1 MSTLHQL
8 IKQNRPNIA
17 ESSIKTYVFSLKK
30 LGITSEDDIYKIK
43 NPSGIFDEIS
53 DMKSSQQRNLL
64 SSVLII
70 IKAKNLGDD
79 LYEFYRKKC
88 FDLGEEFN
96 LEQAKNI
103 KSETQEKNWVK
114 MDELIK
120 IANKKFKKNPGEQDT
135 LIASLYTLQPA
146 CRLKPLFSMIIKRL
160 INMKLLECLLQKN

>member
-30 LGITSEDDIYKIK
+30 LGITSEDEIYKIK
-43 NPSGIFDEIS
+43 NPNGIFDEIS

-88 FDLGEEFN
+88 
-96 LEQAKNI
+96 
-103 KSETQEKNWVK
+103 
-114 MDELIK
+114 
-120 IANKKFKKNPGEQDT
+120 
-135 LIASLYTLQPA
+135 
-146 CRLKPLFSMIIKRL
+146 
-160 INMKLLECLLQKN
+160 